1 MNNWLGRTT
10 KSVAVSA
17 TLGVL
22 LFGNALAGELF
33 SAPPE
38 GELEARTVQHYTKFP
53 LVTRF
58 EKGEPIVEP
67 QGGRLTRL
75 AYKLPAGVE
84 PFHLMNNY
92 KAQIEALGGEVL
104 FACEG
109 KECGRLKNLKKL
121 IEPTLDNPGDA
132 PVLLVAK
139 INHDQTHLPF
149 ALFCNLSSLHRI
161 ASGRD

>member
-10 KSVAVSA
+10 RSVAVSA

-38 GELEARTVQHYTKFP
+38 SELEARTVQHYTKFP
-53 LVTRF
+53 LVTGF
-58 EKGEPIVEP
+58 EKGEPIAKP

-84 PFHLMNNY
+84 
-92 KAQIEALGGEVL
+92 L
-104 FACEG
+104 F
-109 KECGRLKNLKKL
+109 
-121 IEPTLDNPGDA
+121 I
-132 PVLLVAK
+132 
-139 INHDQTHLPF
+139 
-149 ALFCNLSSLHRI
+149 
-161 ASGRD
+161 